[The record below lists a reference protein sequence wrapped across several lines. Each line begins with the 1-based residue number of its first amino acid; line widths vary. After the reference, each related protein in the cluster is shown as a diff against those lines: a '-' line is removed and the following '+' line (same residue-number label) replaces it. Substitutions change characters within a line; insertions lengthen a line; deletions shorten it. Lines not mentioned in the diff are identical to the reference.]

1 MIIFNNEPKTNKFY
15 IEKIDH
21 ILKKTKNYG
30 YAWLIHEDFPMNAF
44 YAEDT
49 LRRLKM
55 IIIKIDN
62 YSFYMII
69 KNIEGPDFLT
79 IQSCSTTSGSIK
91 LHQKMNTLFKTII
104 HQIKDDA
111 YDNIISKMEA

>member
-1 MIIFNNEPKTNKFY
+1 MITFNNEPKTNKFY

-30 YAWLIHEDFPMNAF
+30 YAWSIHEDFPMNAF
-44 YAEDT
+44 YAEDNI
-49 LRRLKM
+49 RGLKM
-55 IIIKIDN
+55 IIIKLDS

-69 KNIEGPDFLT
+69 KNMEGPDFLT
-79 IQSCSTTSGSIK
+79 IKSCSNISGSIK

-111 YDNIISKMEA
+111 YDNLITKMEA